1 MPRFRIF
8 ELRFDEEFKKIH
20 RAGADGEVI
29 SRNLE
34 EDLLADPALE
44 DGLRFEYYTI
54 DSSIAVA
61 ALSFAHLFEASLSGF
76 LFAFLQ
82 GYDCAGTRSRH
93 ADMI

>member
-8 ELRFDEEFKKIH
+8 ELRFDEGFKKIH

-44 DGLRFEYYTI
+44 DGLRF
-54 DSSIAVA
+54 
-61 ALSFAHLFEASLSGF
+61 
-76 LFAFLQ
+76 
-82 GYDCAGTRSRH
+82 
-93 ADMI
+93 